1 MPVTFFFQIKMA
13 PSIGELQAVIRVM
26 AKKRCKKILNSM
38 LLDMICSRD
47 DRPILVRANEQL
59 HRIVLDLG
67 STPENNITKQAI
79 SAVWSIINVVLNA
92 ILSVNHLQD
101 NLSRPVVG
109 SVGRLTLLWMVRM
122 ARISRN

>member
-1 MPVTFFFQIKMA
+1 
-13 PSIGELQAVIRVM
+13 
-26 AKKRCKKILNSM
+26 M

-79 SAVWSIINVVLNA
+79 SAVWSIINVVQNA
-92 ILSVNHLQD
+92 ILSVNHLQI

-122 ARISRN
+122 ARISRS